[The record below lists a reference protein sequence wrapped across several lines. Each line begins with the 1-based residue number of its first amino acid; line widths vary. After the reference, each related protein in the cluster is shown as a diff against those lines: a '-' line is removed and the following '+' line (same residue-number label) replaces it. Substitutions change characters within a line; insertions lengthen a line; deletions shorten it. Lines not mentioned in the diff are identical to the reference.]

1 VLAYRWQPGQSGNP
15 GGLSRSQRLALAAA
29 RDILASAEPDAA
41 SALVEAVEL
50 ARRKKDAAL
59 MVRAAQVLLM
69 TSADLRDRTAKGD
82 GSIDVTP
89 RKLTD
94 DGVRELLARAL
105 ELAATPRESVD
116 ATSPASDATATGD
129 AAAAGPRVSGQ
140 SSCATTQAKELSDA
154 ELDAL
159 ASLP

>member
-59 MVRAAQVLLM
+59 MVRAAQVLLL
-69 TSADLRDRTAKGD
+69 TSADLRERTAKGD
-82 GSIDVTP
+82 GAIDVTP

-94 DGVRELLARAL
+94 DGIRELLSKAL
-105 ELAATPRESVD
+105 ELQQLAAPVRDQAD
-116 ATSPASDATATGD
+116 ATSAQAD
-129 AAAAGPRVSGQ
+129 AADTASAAGDSARVSAHEVPGTHALTEQ
-140 SSCATTQAKELSDA
+140 EI
-154 ELDAL
+154 EAL
-159 ASLP
+159 AGLP